1 LAKADK
7 DEADVG
13 ATDDASAVTETES
26 STVNAKAGK
35 EPATT
40 AATESAVATTAAA
53 EETTTMAKAAKE
65 TTTVA
70 ATDETTVASLSGDDD
85 GAVTSTISTEVV
97 ETESSADDDD
107 DMAESMSMSMSNLM
121 TLLKE
126 NLTMFKRV
134 TLPSILPDTFLLDL
148 LPLPTCGCRQSK
160 RSF

>member
-1 LAKADK
+1 M
-7 DEADVG
+7 G
-13 ATDDASAVTETES
+13 
-26 STVNAKAGK
+26 
-35 EPATT
+35 
-40 AATESAVATTAAA
+40 
-53 EETTTMAKAAKE
+53 
-65 TTTVA
+65 
-70 ATDETTVASLSGDDD
+70 GDDD

-148 LPLPTCGCRQSK
+148 LPLPTSGCRQSK